1 MQVAISWITGALLVL
16 GCAARRQ
23 QAAQHEAHAQPAS
36 RAALAPLAES
46 APPPRSLP
54 APPAGWMSRADFAKE
69 LPASVRIHER
79 VVADPPLR
87 AWMVEALP
95 DATWRPEASQPERG
109 LRTTS
114 AQARELG
121 ALVAVNA
128 GFFAATGSVSA
139 VVDEGRL
146 VAKGATEVRR
156 GEHLHP
162 VARAAIGFD
171 AKGRADCAWTWV
183 RDDALIALDEPVPNQ
198 PGKPGAMPAPGQG
211 RAWKAEEL
219 VGAGPMLVV
228 GGSVRNTEA
237 EECFQGVGAGSRHPR
252 TAAGWCK
259 DGRLLLLVVDGRS
272 ATSGGATL
280 EETAAMFVAFG
291 AEEALNF
298 DGGGSTTLWVAGKV
312 VNAPSDKTG
321 ERPVA
326 SILALVP
333 EAPAKPVK

>member
-1 MQVAISWITGALLVL
+1 MQVATSWMLGALLST
-16 GCAARRQ
+16 GCAVEEQRLAV
-23 QAAQHEAHAQPAS
+23 HAPTAD
-36 RAALAPLAES
+36 APLAQ
-46 APPPRSLP
+46 ARATAP
-54 APPAGWMSRADFAKE
+54 APRAGWTMRADLAKE
-69 LPASVRIHER
+69 LPASIRVHEH

-95 DATWRPEASQPERG
+95 DAAWRPEASQPERG

-114 AQARELG
+114 SQARGLG

-183 RDDALIALDEPVPNQ
+183 RDGALVALDEPVPNQ
-198 PGKPGAMPAPGQG
+198 PGKPGPAPDASRG
-211 RAWKAEEL
+211 RAWQAEEL
-219 VGAGPMLVV
+219 LGAGPMLVV
-228 GGSVRNTEA
+228 GGVARNTEA

-272 ATSGGATL
+272 SASRGATL
-280 EETAAMFVAFG
+280 EETAALLVAFG

-312 VNAPSDKTG
+312 LNAPSDKTG

-333 EAPAKPVK
+333 DGPTKPVK

>member
-1 MQVAISWITGALLVL
+1 MQVAIPWITGALLVV
-16 GCAARRQ
+16 GCAAREPRLATADASARLFQAQ
-23 QAAQHEAHAQPAS
+23 QQPKQA
-36 RAALAPLAES
+36 
-46 APPPRSLP
+46 RSTP
-54 APPAGWMSRADFAKE
+54 APPAGWTLRTDLAKE
-69 LPASVRIHER
+69 LPESIRVHER
-79 VVADPPLR
+79 VVADPPLC
-87 AWMVEALP
+87 AWMVEASR
-95 DATWRPEASQPERG
+95 DAAWRPEASQPERG

-114 AQARELG
+114 AQAQALG

-128 GFFAATGSVSA
+128 GFFAISGSVSA

-146 VAKGATEVRR
+146 VAPGAIEVRR

-171 AKGRADCAWTWV
+171 AKGAADCAWTWV
-183 RDDALIALDEPVPNQ
+183 REGALVALDEPIPNQ
-198 PGKPGAMPAPGQG
+198 PQKPGAAPDPAQG
-211 RAWKAEEL
+211 RAWRPEEL
-219 VGAGPMLVV
+219 LGAGPMLVV
-228 GGSVRNTEA
+228 GGVVRNTEA

-272 ATSGGATL
+272 AASRGATL
-280 EETAAMFVAFG
+280 EEAAELLVAFG

-312 VNAPSDKTG
+312 VNAPTDKTG

-333 EAPAKPVK
+333 EEPAKAAK